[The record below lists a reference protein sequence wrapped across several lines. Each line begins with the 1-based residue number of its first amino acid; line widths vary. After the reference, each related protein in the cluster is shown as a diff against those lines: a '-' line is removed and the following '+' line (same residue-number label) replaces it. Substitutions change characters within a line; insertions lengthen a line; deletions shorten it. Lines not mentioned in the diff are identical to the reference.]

1 MEIHRTN
8 VRRCLSVVL
17 LVAMLP
23 LVALAGEKAS
33 PHRNLIDAA
42 GRGDLARVKALLAEG
57 ADVNARDEM
66 GVTPLM
72 QASLAGNTD
81 VVRFLLDKGADLNR
95 QNKIGMTAL
104 TAAASGGKFE
114 IVKLLLASGADL
126 NLKGDASWTALM

>member
-42 GRGDLARVKALLAEG
+42 GRGDLAQVKALLAEG
-57 ADVNARDEM
+57 VDVNARDEM

-72 QASLAGNTD
+72 QAS
-81 VVRFLLDKGADLNR
+81 R
-95 QNKIGMTAL
+95 MTPS
-104 TAAASGGKFE
+104 TIQASFMTPPT
-114 IVKLLLASGADL
+114 IQASAM
-126 NLKGDASWTALM
+126 APAPPV